1 MIGIQL
7 IGGLGN
13 QIFEYVAA
21 RVLAERLGCGLVVL
35 TFPLDAAP
43 VSKLFANLR
52 QVRLLGRAPVYAE
65 VGRCFPAVTQSI
77 AGMTLQLIRR
87 RLRPLFF
94 PHTFI
99 PQRDVDASGEEIELF
114 DPNFFNV
121 KPGTWLEGYF
131 QSLAYFQSVESDVRN
146 WLQVA
151 SEEKAAVNRIVKAW
165 PTTTDRMVA
174 IHVRRGDYLK
184 VRTPMSDPELGWA
197 LPTNY
202 YRNAIDA
209 LPPNLNYAVF
219 SDDPAYAERKFKALN
234 PWIARGNSALRDLC
248 LMSVCRYM
256 IIANSTLSWWAAWLN
271 EDPEKVVLAP
281 RFHLGW
287 RIGRWYPGGIAVPGW
302 KYIDVA
308 AP

>member
-21 RVLAERLGCGLVVL
+21 RVLAQRLGCGFVVL
-35 TFPLDAAP
+35 APFVGAAP
-43 VSKLFANLR
+43 WSQLFTNIRRVPL
-52 QVRLLGRAPVYAE
+52 VGRAPVYAE
-65 VGRCFPAVTQSI
+65 IGQCFPAATQSI
-77 AGMTLQLIRR
+77 TGMTLQLIRR
-87 RLRPLFF
+87 RLRPVLF

-99 PQRDVDASGEEIELF
+99 PRRDVDPSGEPIELF

-121 KPGTWLEGYF
+121 KSGTWLEGYF
-131 QSLAYFQSVESDVRN
+131 QSSAYFQSVESDVRN
-146 WLQVA
+146 WLQV
-151 SEEKAAVNRIVKAW
+151 SPQEKAAVNRAINAW
-165 PTTTDRMVA
+165 PAPADRMVA
-174 IHVRRGDYLK
+174 IHVRRGDYLGQK
-184 VRTPMSDPELGWA
+184 TPMSDPELGWA
-197 LPTNY
+197 LPINY

-209 LPPNLNYAVF
+209 LPPNLSYAVF

-234 PWIARGNSALRDLC
+234 PWVAQGNSALRDLC
-248 LMSVCRYM
+248 LMSACRYM

-271 EDPEKVVLAP
+271 EDPEKIVLAP

-287 RIGRWYPGGIAVPGW
+287 RIGRWYPGGIAVAGW
-302 KYIDVA
+302 KYIDAA